1 MVGVAFK
8 DLFRLIDGLEDKEF
22 VELKKLAK
30 DIIEQHKEIE
40 RKAKKRARATRKEK
54 DRLRED

>member
-8 DLFRLIDGLEDKEF
+8 DLFRLIDRLEDEEF

-30 DIIEQHKEIE
+30 DIIEQYKEIE
-40 RKAKKRARATRKEK
+40 RKAKKRARATLKEK